1 MTFSKLNS
9 ILDDLQKN
17 TEIRWK
23 LICVSLIRYF
33 NIHESLAFI
42 VVRQVPDN
50 QCLYEK
56 KWPSGVSWDV
66 ISNQRTKH
74 QQLINNVI
82 VDAKKICV
90 EYYKKFQGL
99 ISTLEIEQLKLD
111 FIELSAQFQ
120 KLNSVFFSTDDSEE
134 YSNFLHEFEL
144 KVLSEKEKY
153 LFFKKEFENF
163 QKQTQDVLQEILD
176 EDYEY
181 EMRSCG
187 DSSELMAKIEY
198 TEPFA
203 DIKILIKTMNAVLS
217 NECQKDCGCH
227 LPKSYWS
234 SPQFTHKPIVL
245 TPEMNKKIGQ
255 CFEELEELFE

>member
-1 MTFSKLNS
+1 MTFSKLKL
-9 ILDDLQKN
+9 ILDDFRKN
-17 TEIRWK
+17 IEIMWE
-23 LICVSLIRYF
+23 LIGVSLYRYIY
-33 NIHESLAFI
+33 IHESLAFI

-50 QCLYEK
+50 QYLYEK

-99 ISTLEIEQLKLD
+99 ISTLEIEL
-111 FIELSAQFQ
+111 IELSAQFQ
-120 KLNSVFFSTDDSEE
+120 KRNSVFFSTDESDE
-134 YSNFLHEFEL
+134 YSNFLHVFEL
-144 KVLSEKEKY
+144 EVLSKKEKY

-181 EMRSCG
+181 EMRGCG

-198 TEPFA
+198 TEPLA
-203 DIKILIKTMNAVLS
+203 EIKILIKTMNAVLS

-255 CFEELEELFE
+255 CFEKLEELFE

>member
-1 MTFSKLNS
+1 MCIYLLTNMTFSNLNS

-17 TEIRWK
+17 TEIIWE
-23 LICVSLIRYF
+23 LIRVSLYLYIR
-33 NIHESLAFI
+33 IHECLAFI
-42 VVRQVPDN
+42 VVRQVQDN
-50 QCLYEK
+50 QYLYEN

-111 FIELSAQFQ
+111 FIELSAQFPE
-120 KLNSVFFSTDDSEE
+120 LNSVFL
-134 YSNFLHEFEL
+134 NEFES

-163 QKQTQDVLQEILD
+163 QKQTQEVLQKILD

-181 EMRSCG
+181 EMRGCG

-198 TEPFA
+198 TEPFS

-245 TPEMNKKIGQ
+245 TPVMKQQICQ
-255 CFEELEELFE
+255 CFDELEELFE